1 MNSVFR
7 VTLLVLIAGALAG
20 NALRTVQ
27 AQQPTLAPRIAAA
40 DKGPSK
46 IDVSTYPTELQ
57 KAYQVFAKKCGLCH
71 SVARV
76 INSDYVLEGDWEAD
90 VHDMTARAGK
100 LISPVDAQQIYEF
113 LVYDSKVR
121 KADLYQERQLAASK
135 PAVRAIQPA
144 DPVSTA
150 RRVANYSPEMIA
162 SYDKGPAKIDV
173 SSYPPE
179 LQQAYQVFTKK
190 CGVCHT
196 VARAINIDFVLESDW
211 EADVNDMTAR
221 SGKMIKPDEAKQ
233 IYDFLVYD
241 SKVRKAD
248 LYRQRQLEE
257 SSKLQNE
264 TAPK

>member
-1 MNSVFR
+1 MNSISR
-7 VTLLVLIAGALAG
+7 VTLLVMAAGALAG
-20 NALRTVQ
+20 NALWTVE
-27 AQQPTLAPRIAAA
+27 AQQLLAPRIAAA

-46 IDVSTYPTELQ
+46 IDVSSYPPEMQ
-57 KAYQVFAKKCGLCH
+57 KAYPLFTKKCGLCH

-90 VHDMTARAGK
+90 VHNMTARAGK
-100 LISPVDAQQIYEF
+100 LISPADAQQIYDF
-113 LVYDSKVR
+113 LVYDSKIR
-121 KADLYQERQLAASK
+121 KADLYQARQLAAAR

-144 DPVSTA
+144 DPVSKA
-150 RRVANYSPEMIA
+150 RRVTNYSPEMIA
-162 SYDKGPAKIDV
+162 AFDKGPARIDV

-179 LQQAYQVFTKK
+179 LQQSYQVFTKK

-196 VARAINIDFVLESDW
+196 VARAINVDFVLESDW

-221 SGKMIKPDEAKQ
+221 SGKMINSDEAKQ

-248 LYRQRQLEE
+248 LYQQRQLEE
-257 SSKLQNE
+257 SSKLSNGA
-264 TAPK
+264 APE

>member
-1 MNSVFR
+1 MNSISR
-7 VTLLVLIAGALAG
+7 VALLVMAAGAFAG
-20 NALRTVQ
+20 HALRTVE
-27 AQQPTLAPRIAAA
+27 AQQPLAPRIAAA

-46 IDVSTYPTELQ
+46 IDVSSYPPEIQ
-57 KAYQVFAKKCGLCH
+57 KAYPLFAKKCGLCH

-90 VHDMTARAGK
+90 VHNMTARAGK
-100 LISPVDAQQIYEF
+100 LISPADAQQIYDF
-113 LVYDSKVR
+113 LVYDSKIR
-121 KADLYQERQLAASK
+121 KADLYQARQLAATK

-144 DPVSTA
+144 DPVSKA
-150 RRVANYSPEMIA
+150 RRVANYSPDMIA
-162 SYDKGPAKIDV
+162 AFDKGPAKIDV

-196 VARAINIDFVLESDW
+196 VARAINVDFALESDW

-221 SGKMIKPDEAKQ
+221 SGKLINSDEAKQ

-248 LYRQRQLEE
+248 LYQRRQLEE
-257 SSKLQNE
+257 SSKLSNGAE
-264 TAPK
+264 PY

>member
-1 MNSVFR
+1 MNSVSR
-7 VTLLVLIAGALAG
+7 VTVLVVIAAG
-20 NALRTVQ
+20 FVGDTLRTVQ
-27 AQQPTLAPRIAAA
+27 AQQPLAPRIAAA

-46 IDVSTYPTELQ
+46 IDVSSYPPELQ
-57 KAYQVFAKKCGLCH
+57 KTYQVFTKKCALCH

-90 VHDMTARAGK
+90 VHNMTARAGK
-100 LISPVDAQQIYEF
+100 LISATDAQQIYEF

-121 KADLYQERQLAASK
+121 KADLYHERQLAAATS
-135 PAVRAIQPA
+135 AVRAIQPA
-144 DPVSTA
+144 DPVSKA
-150 RRVANYSPEMIA
+150 RRVADYSPEMIA
-162 SYDKGPAKIDV
+162 AFDKGPAKIDV

-196 VARAINIDFVLESDW
+196 VARAINADFVLESDW

-221 SGKMIKPDEAKQ
+221 SGKMINTDEAKQ

-241 SKVRKAD
+241 SKVRKTD
-248 LYRQRQLEE
+248 LYQQRQLEE
-257 SSKLQNE
+257 SLKLKNGA
-264 TAPK
+264 APN

>member
-1 MNSVFR
+1 MNSISR
-7 VTLLVLIAGALAG
+7 VTLLVIAAGAFAG
-20 NALRTVQ
+20 HALRTVE
-27 AQQPTLAPRIAAA
+27 AQQPLAPRIAAA

-46 IDVSTYPTELQ
+46 IDISSYPPEIQ
-57 KAYQVFAKKCGLCH
+57 KAYPLLTKKCGLCH
-71 SVARV
+71 SIARV

-90 VHDMTARAGK
+90 VHNMTARAGK
-100 LISPVDAQQIYEF
+100 LISPADAQQIYDF

-121 KADLYQERQLAASK
+121 KADLYQARQLAAAK

-144 DPVSTA
+144 DPVSKA
-150 RRVANYSPEMIA
+150 RRVANYSPDMIA
-162 SYDKGPAKIDV
+162 TFDKGPAKIDV

-196 VARAINIDFVLESDW
+196 VARAINVDFVLESDW

-221 SGKMIKPDEAKQ
+221 SGKMINSDEAKQ

-248 LYRQRQLEE
+248 LYHQRQLEE
-257 SSKLQNE
+257 SSKLSNGAE
-264 TAPK
+264 P

>member
-1 MNSVFR
+1 MNSVSR
-7 VTLLVLIAGALAG
+7 IALLVIAAGAVVG
-20 NALRTVQ
+20 NALRTVE
-27 AQQPTLAPRIAAA
+27 AQQPLAPRIAAA

-46 IDVSTYPTELQ
+46 IDVSSYPPEMQ
-57 KAYQVFAKKCGLCH
+57 KAYPLFTKKCGLCH

-90 VHDMTARAGK
+90 VHNMTARAGK
-100 LISPVDAQQIYEF
+100 LISPADAQQIYDF
-113 LVYDSKVR
+113 LVYDSKIR
-121 KADLYQERQLAASK
+121 KADLYQARQLAAAKS
-135 PAVRAIQPA
+135 AVRAIQPA
-144 DPVSTA
+144 DPVSKA
-150 RRVANYSPEMIA
+150 RRVANYSPDMIA
-162 SYDKGPAKIDV
+162 AFDKGPAKIDV

-196 VARAINIDFVLESDW
+196 VARAINVDFALESDW

-221 SGKMIKPDEAKQ
+221 SGKLINSDEAKQ

-248 LYRQRQLEE
+248 LYHQRQLEE
-257 SSKLQNE
+257 SSKLSNGA
-264 TAPK
+264 APE

>member
-1 MNSVFR
+1 MNSVSQFI
-7 VTLLVLIAGALAG
+7 VVIMIAVGFAG
-20 NALRTVQ
+20 EARWIVQ
-27 AQQPTLAPRIAAA
+27 AQQPLAPRLAAA

-46 IDVSTYPTELQ
+46 IDVSSYPPELQ
-57 KAYQVFAKKCGLCH
+57 KAYPVFTKKCGLCH

-100 LISPVDAQQIYEF
+100 LISSADAQQIYEF

-121 KADLYQERQLAASK
+121 KADLYHERQLAAAR

-144 DPVSTA
+144 EPVSSA
-150 RRVANYSPEMIA
+150 RRAANYSPEMIA
-162 SYDKGPAKIDV
+162 AFDKGPAKIDV
-173 SSYPPE
+173 SSYPSA

-196 VARAINIDFVLESDW
+196 VARAINSDFVLESDW

-221 SGKMIKPDEAKQ
+221 SGKMISTDEAVQ

-248 LYRQRQLEE
+248 LYQQRQLEE
-257 SSKLQNE
+257 SSKLNNG
-264 TAPK
+264 AVPK

>member
-1 MNSVFR
+1 MNSISR
-7 VTLLVLIAGALAG
+7 VTLLVIAAGAIVG
-20 NALRTVQ
+20 NGLRTLE
-27 AQQPTLAPRIAAA
+27 AQQALAPRIAAA

-46 IDVSTYPTELQ
+46 IDVASYPPEMQ
-57 KAYQVFAKKCGLCH
+57 KAYALFTKKCGLCH

-90 VHDMTARAGK
+90 VHNMTARAGK
-100 LISPVDAQQIYEF
+100 LISPADAQQIYDF
-113 LVYDSKVR
+113 LVYDSKIR
-121 KADLYQERQLAASK
+121 KADLYQARQLAAAK

-144 DPVSTA
+144 DPVSKA
-150 RRVANYSPEMIA
+150 RRVANYSPDMIA
-162 SYDKGPAKIDV
+162 AFDKGPAKIDV

-196 VARAINIDFVLESDW
+196 VARAINVDFVLETDW

-221 SGKMIKPDEAKQ
+221 SGKMISSDEAKQ

-248 LYRQRQLEE
+248 LYHQRQLEE
-257 SSKLQNE
+257 SSKLSNGAE
-264 TAPK
+264 PE

>member
-1 MNSVFR
+1 MNRVSR
-7 VTLLVLIAGALAG
+7 VTLLIMVAALFGEAWW
-20 NALRTVQ
+20 TVQ
-27 AQQPTLAPRIAAA
+27 AQQPLAPQIAAA

-46 IDVSTYPTELQ
+46 IDVSSYPPEMQ
-57 KAYQVFAKKCGLCH
+57 KAYQVVTKKCGLCH

-90 VHDMTARAGK
+90 VHNMTARAGK
-100 LISPVDAQQIYEF
+100 LISAADAQQIYEF
-113 LVYDSKVR
+113 LVYDSKIR
-121 KADLYQERQLAASK
+121 KADLYQARQLAAAT

-162 SYDKGPAKIDV
+162 AFDKGPAKIDV

-190 CGVCHT
+190 CGVCHS
-196 VARAINIDFVLESDW
+196 VARAINVDFVLESDW

-221 SGKMIKPDEAKQ
+221 SGKLINSDEAKQ

-248 LYRQRQLEE
+248 LYQQRQLEE
-257 SSKLQNE
+257 SSKLSHGV
-264 TAPK
+264 APE

>member
-1 MNSVFR
+1 MNSVSR
-7 VTLLVLIAGALAG
+7 VTVLVMIAAG
-20 NALRTVQ
+20 FVGDTLRTVQ
-27 AQQPTLAPRIAAA
+27 AQQPLAPPIAAA
-40 DKGPSK
+40 AKGPSK
-46 IDVSTYPTELQ
+46 IDVSSYQPELQ
-57 KAYQVFAKKCGLCH
+57 KTYQVVTKKCGLCH
-71 SVARV
+71 SVARS

-100 LISPVDAQQIYEF
+100 LISATDAQQIYDF
-113 LVYDSKVR
+113 LVYDSKIR
-121 KADLYQERQLAASK
+121 KADLYHERQLAAAT

-144 DPVSTA
+144 DTMSKA

-162 SYDKGPAKIDV
+162 AFDKGPAKIDV
-173 SSYPPE
+173 TSYPPE

-196 VARAINIDFVLESDW
+196 VARAINVDFALESDW

-221 SGKMIKPDEAKQ
+221 SGRLINSDEAKQ

-248 LYRQRQLEE
+248 LYQQRQLEE
-257 SSKLQNE
+257 SSKLSNG
-264 TAPK
+264 TAP

>member
-7 VTLLVLIAGALAG
+7 AVLLVMIVGVFAG

-27 AQQPTLAPRIAAA
+27 AQQPLAPRLAAA
-40 DKGPSK
+40 DKGPSR
-46 IDVSTYPTELQ
+46 IDVSSYPPELQ
-57 KAYQVFAKKCGLCH
+57 KAYQVFMKKCGLCH

-100 LISPVDAQQIYEF
+100 LIKPDDAQQIYEF
-113 LVYDSKVR
+113 LVYDSKIR
-121 KADLYQERQLAASK
+121 KADLYQARQLAAAR

-162 SYDKGPAKIDV
+162 AFDKGPAKIDV

-190 CGVCHT
+190 CGVCHS
-196 VARAINIDFVLESDW
+196 VARAINVDFVLESDW

-221 SGKMIKPDEAKQ
+221 SGKLINSDEAKQ

-248 LYRQRQLEE
+248 LYQQRQLEE
-257 SSKLQNE
+257 SSRLSNGV
-264 TAPK
+264 APK